1 MMGASAMGAGAMVGN
16 LMAVADVAAL
26 WAEAEKSVERA
37 RRRKTKKGEE
47 DGPDADRSLR
57 ATHERAHA
65 GGGAHAT
72 QKVTG
77 KRLGEVA
84 EAAFLA
90 KASDLGFRVA
100 KPWGDSDPYDFIV
113 ETGGRLWKVQV
124 KSAHRPGEDGSYSFR
139 AHGHSLRADEIDAL
153 VAYVVPENAWYVFP
167 VKVVRLLGSLKL
179 FTGSR
184 KRRSKFE
191 KYREAWWILRGEG
204 GS

>member
-1 MMGASAMGAGAMVGN
+1 MSRRCGPRPKSLSSGRG
-16 LMAVADVAAL
+16 D
-26 WAEAEKSVERA
+26 EK
-37 RRRKTKKGEE
+37 RRRGRRMVQTRTG
-47 DGPDADRSLR
+47 GSAPHMNA
-57 ATHERAHA
+57 AHA

-124 KSAHRPGEDGSYSFR
+124 KSAHRPGEDGS
-139 AHGHSLRADEIDAL
+139 
-153 VAYVVPENAWYVFP
+153 
-167 VKVVRLLGSLKL
+167 
-179 FTGSR
+179 
-184 KRRSKFE
+184 
-191 KYREAWWILRGEG
+191 
-204 GS
+204 

>member
-1 MMGASAMGAGAMVGN
+1 MGASAMVGN

-26 WAEAEKSVERA
+26 WAEAEKHAERA
-37 RRRKTKKGEE
+37 RRRKTKKEEE
-47 DGPDADRSLR
+47 DGPDANRSVR
-57 ATHERAHA
+57 ATQE
-65 GGGAHAT
+65 
-72 QKVTG
+72 VTG

-167 VKVVRLLGSLKL
+167 VKVVRLLRSLKL